1 MTGGAVG
8 EGKSQTAI
16 SKQQVYDIKFNRGV
30 IMEDFERDRIVDVRG
45 NATAMS
51 ISVSTQEVETRDIE
65 FRIRDGRVQPG
76 FTETDNEAYS
86 GKRVQATAVSIE
98 DSRAALVGHSDRQGT
113 SRVRTR
119 LGGRNRE
126 KGAVSKGQGFP
137 QTFTRPTIRGGLEL

>member
-1 MTGGAVG
+1 
-8 EGKSQTAI
+8 
-16 SKQQVYDIKFNRGV
+16 
-30 IMEDFERDRIVDVRG
+30 MEDFERDRIVDVRG

-51 ISVSTQEVETRDIE
+51 ISVSTQEVETRHIE

-76 FTETDNEAYS
+76 FTETDNMRRIG
-86 GKRVQATAVSIE
+86 GKRAQATSVSIE

>member
-1 MTGGAVG
+1 
-8 EGKSQTAI
+8 
-16 SKQQVYDIKFNRGV
+16 
-30 IMEDFERDRIVDVRG
+30 MEDFERDRIVDVR
-45 NATAMS
+45 AMPPPCLY
-51 ISVSTQEVETRDIE
+51 SVSTQEVETRDIE

-76 FTETDNEAYS
+76 FTETDNMRHIVGSEYFELI
-86 GKRVQATAVSIE
+86 KFREQATAVSIE

-137 QTFTRPTIRGGLEL
+137 QTMFTRPTIRGGLEL